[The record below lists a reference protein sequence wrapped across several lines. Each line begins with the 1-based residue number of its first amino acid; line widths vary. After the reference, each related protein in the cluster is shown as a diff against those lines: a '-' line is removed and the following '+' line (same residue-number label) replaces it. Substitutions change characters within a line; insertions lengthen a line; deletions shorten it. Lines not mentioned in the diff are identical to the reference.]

1 MKNRHASTSIHAAER
16 AAVVRGA
23 GMPTIK
29 TIKTIMT
36 TTWTRGASG

>member
-29 TIKTIMT
+29 TIMT